1 LALVLALYLFALS
14 QQLGLGGK
22 QQWTQ
27 TMPCDYASFKY
38 QKGFFM
44 AALPLT
50 TLVTV
55 IAICLYFF
63 MGLRV
68 GLARAKYNVPAPATT
83 GDPTFE
89 RMNRVHMNT
98 LEGMPIFL
106 PLLWLFA
113 SYHSDAIAAA
123 IGLVWVIG
131 RIIFMLAYTADA
143 GKRSGGFQIQFL
155 AVIILLIGTIVGAV
169 QALLN

>member
-1 LALVLALYLFALS
+1 MS
-14 QQLGLGGK
+14 E
-22 QQWTQ
+22 
-27 TMPCDYASFKY
+27 
-38 QKGFFM
+38 
-44 AALPLT
+44 LPLT

-55 IAICLYFF
+55 MAICLYFY

-68 GLARAKYNVPAPATT
+68 GLSRTKLNVPAPATT

-113 SYHSDAIAAA
+113 TYHSDKIAAA
-123 IGLVWVIG
+123 LGLVWIIG
-131 RIIFMLAYTADA
+131 RIIYMLAYTVDA
-143 GKRSGGFQIQFL
+143 GKRGAGFGIQFL
-155 AVIILLIGTIVGAV
+155 AVIVLMVGTIIGAV
-169 QALLN
+169 QALVA

>member
-1 LALVLALYLFALS
+1 MS
-14 QQLGLGGK
+14 H
-22 QQWTQ
+22 
-27 TMPCDYASFKY
+27 
-38 QKGFFM
+38 
-44 AALPLT
+44 LPLT

-55 IAICLYFF
+55 VAICLYFY

-68 GLARAKYNVPAPATT
+68 GLGRTKYNVPAPATT

-113 SYHSDAIAAA
+113 SYHNDTLAAA
-123 IGLVWVIG
+123 LGLVWVIG
-131 RIIFMLAYTADA
+131 RTIFMIGYTADA
-143 GKRSGGFQIQFL
+143 KKRSAGFGIQAL
-155 AVIILLIGTIVGAV
+155 VNLVLMVGVVVGAV
-169 QALLN
+169 QALLA

>member
-1 LALVLALYLFALS
+1 MLQCSIVRNPNDHWQKLDRW
-14 QQLGLGGK
+14 
-22 QQWTQ
+22 WTRGIA
-27 TMPCDYASFKY
+27 CDYASSQTLWGKDI
-38 QKGFFM
+38 M
-44 AALPLT
+44 SALPLT

-55 IAICLYFF
+55 IAIGLYFY

-68 GLARAKYNVPAPATT
+68 GLARTKYNVPAPATT

-113 SYHSDAIAAA
+113 SYHSDAIAAGL
-123 IGLVWVIG
+123 GLVWVVG
-131 RIIFMLAYTADA
+131 RIMFMIGYTQEA
-143 GKRSGGFQIQFL
+143 GKRSGGFQVQFL
-155 AVIILLIGTIVGAV
+155 AVVILLVGTIVGAV
-169 QALLN
+169 QALLY